1 MVKKGLFF
9 KMLAT
14 YTIIISMSLIII
26 ASFLSYWFQS
36 YFFDQKKEQ
45 FLDKSYM
52 IQGIAMKY
60 MERDGD
66 ATSQQV
72 NDIIT
77 IISKYIKSD
86 IWLTDSIG
94 YVYAVSNKDHKEFIG
109 KQVFG
114 EELDQL
120 RQGHTFEITGP
131 YAGVFDKTARVYG
144 TPIINEAG
152 SFKGSIILYNSIDE
166 IGSPLKR
173 VYEIIWIS
181 AIFAIILSCIVIYY
195 FSQKIIIKPL
205 AEINSVAR
213 KISNGDVNKRVYLK
227 SNDEIG
233 ELAQTFNFMADS
245 VEKNEKNRREFI
257 SNVSHEI
264 RSPITS
270 IKGFIGGILDGV
282 IPEEKEKY
290 YLSIAYEEIQRLTR
304 LVNDLLDM
312 SAIEAGE
319 FSLKIIKVDINE
331 IIRLTVIKNETKIK
345 EKRACVDVCFEEDN
359 LFVAG
364 DQDRLVQVITN
375 LLDNS
380 IKYVNEGGKIKISSK
395 TKGRKAFISVFND
408 GPQIAEEDLLHIWDR
423 FYKADKARTAKDS
436 TGLGLAIVRNIITQL
451 QEDIWVENKDKG
463 VYFTFTLMKVE

>member
-1 MVKKGLFF
+1 MVKKGLFS

-26 ASFLSYWFQS
+26 ATFLSYWFQN
-36 YFFDQKKEQ
+36 YFFEERKQQ
-45 FLDKSYM
+45 FSDKPYNI
-52 IQGIAMKY
+52 IQEMAMKY
-60 MERDGD
+60 MTGD

-72 NDIIT
+72 NDT
-77 IISKYIKSD
+77 ISVIGDFIKSD
-86 IWLTDSIG
+86 IWLTDSNG
-94 YVYAVSNKDHKEFIG
+94 VVYAVSNKDQKDALW

-114 EELDQL
+114 DQL
-120 RQGHTFEITGP
+120 KELRLGHTFEITGSYSDISNQP
-131 YAGVFDKTARVYG
+131 VRVYG
-144 TPIINEAG
+144 TPIRTEAG
-152 SFKGSIILYNSIDE
+152 TFKGSIILFNSIQE
-166 IGSPLKR
+166 LSESLKR

-181 AIFAIILSCIVIYY
+181 SIFAIIFSCIVIYY

-227 SNDEIG
+227 SDDEIG
-233 ELAQTFNFMADS
+233 ELAQSFNFMADS
-245 VEKNEKNRREFI
+245 VEKIEKNRREFI

-319 FSLKIIKVDINE
+319 FSLRIMEVDINE

-345 EKRACVDVCFEEDN
+345 EKRAAVDVCFDEDN

-364 DQDRLVQVITN
+364 DTDRLVQVITN
-375 LLDNS
+375 LLDNA
-380 IKYVNEGGKIKISSK
+380 IKYVAEGGKIKISSK
-395 TKGRKAFISVFND
+395 TKGKKVFISVFNE
-408 GPQIAEEDLLHIWDR
+408 GTIIAEDDLKHIWDR
-423 FYKADKARTAKDS
+423 FYKADKARTAKES
-436 TGLGLAIVRNIITQL
+436 TGLGLSIVRNIITQL
-451 QEDIWVENKDKG
+451 QEDIWVENKDNG
-463 VYFTFTLMKVE
+463 VCFTFTLTKVK

>member
-1 MVKKGLFF
+1 MVKKGLFS

-26 ASFLSYWFQS
+26 ASFLSYWFQN
-36 YFFDQKKEQ
+36 YFFDERKDQ
-45 FLDKSYM
+45 FLSNSNM
-52 IQGIAMKY
+52 IQDYAKKY
-60 MERDGD
+60 MAGEV
-66 ATSQQV
+66 TSQQV

-77 IISKYIKSD
+77 IIGDYIKSD
-86 IWLTDSIG
+86 IWLTNSSG
-94 YVYAVSNKDHKEFIG
+94 FVYAVSNQEHKEFMG
-109 KQVFG
+109 KQVFAKELG
-114 EELDQL
+114 EL
-120 RQGHTFEITGP
+120 RLGHTFEVTGP
-131 YAGVFDKTARVYG
+131 YAGIFDKAVRVYG
-144 TPIINEAG
+144 TPIMEAG
-152 SFKGSIILYNSIDE
+152 TYRGSIILYNSIE
-166 IGSPLKR
+166 ELSQSLKR

-181 AIFAIILSCIVIYY
+181 SIFAIILSCIIIYY

-213 KISNGDVNKRVYLK
+213 KISNGDVDKRVYLK
-227 SNDEIG
+227 SDDEIG
-233 ELAQTFNFMADS
+233 ELAQSFNFMADS
-245 VEKNEKNRREFI
+245 IEKNEKNRREFI

-270 IKGFIGGILDGV
+270 IKGFISGILDGV

-319 FSLKIIKVDINE
+319 FSLRIMEVDINE
-331 IIRLTVIKNETKIK
+331 IIRLTVINYETKIK
-345 EKRACVDVCFEEDN
+345 GKRASVDVCFEEDN

-364 DQDRLVQVITN
+364 DKDRLVQVITN

-380 IKYVNEGGKIKISSK
+380 IKYVNAGGKIKISSK
-395 TKGRKAFISVFND
+395 TKGKKAFVSVFND
-408 GPQIAEEDLLHIWDR
+408 GPKIAEEDLLHIWDR

-436 TGLGLAIVRNIITQL
+436 TGLGLSIVRNIITQL
-451 QEDIWVENKDKG
+451 QEDIWVENKENG
-463 VYFTFTLMKVE
+463 VCFTFTLMKVK

>member
-1 MVKKGLFF
+1 MVKKGLFS

-26 ASFLSYWFQS
+26 ASFLSYWFQN
-36 YFFDQKKEQ
+36 YFLDQRKEQ
-45 FLDKSYM
+45 ILNNSYM
-52 IQGIAMKY
+52 IQTYTMKY
-60 MERDGD
+60 MAGD
-66 ATSQQV
+66 ATWQQL

-77 IISKYIKSD
+77 MIAENIKSD
-86 IWLTDSIG
+86 IWLTDSYG
-94 YVYAVSNKDHKEFIG
+94 RVYAISNKEHKELMY
-109 KQVFG
+109 KQVFVKEL
-114 EELDQL
+114 EEL
-120 RQGHTFEITGP
+120 RRGNTFEVTGP
-131 YAGVFDKTARVYG
+131 YAGVLDKTVRVYG
-144 TPIINEAG
+144 IPIMNEG
-152 SFKGSIILYNSIDE
+152 TFKGSIILYNSIE
-166 IGSPLKR
+166 ELGQSLNR

-181 AIFAIILSCIVIYY
+181 SIFAIIFSCIVIYY

-213 KISNGDVNKRVYLK
+213 RISNGDVDKRVYLK

-233 ELAQTFNFMADS
+233 ELAQSFNFMADS
-245 VEKNEKNRREFI
+245 IEKNEKNRREFI

-270 IKGFIGGILDGV
+270 IKGFISGILDGV
-282 IPEEKEKY
+282 IPQEKEKY

-319 FSLKIIKVDINE
+319 FSLRIMEVDINE
-331 IIRLTVIKNETKIK
+331 IIRLTVINYERKIK
-345 EKRACVDVCFEEDN
+345 EKRASVDVCFDGDS

-364 DQDRLVQVITN
+364 DRDRLVQVITN

-395 TKGRKAFISVFND
+395 IKGKKAFISVFND
-408 GPQIAEEDLLHIWDR
+408 GPKIAEEDLLHIWDR

-436 TGLGLAIVRNIITQL
+436 TGLGLSIVRNIITQL
-451 QEDIWVENKDKG
+451 QEDIWVENKDNG
-463 VYFTFTLMKVE
+463 VYFTFTLMKVK

>member
-1 MVKKGLFF
+1 MVKKGLFS

-14 YTIIISMSLIII
+14 YAIIISISLIII
-26 ASFLSYWFQS
+26 ASFLSYWFQN
-36 YFFDQKKEQ
+36 YFFQERKAQ

-52 IQGIAMKY
+52 IQGLAMQY
-60 MERDGD
+60 MSGD
-66 ATSQQV
+66 ATSEEV
-72 NDIIT
+72 NNTIT
-77 IISKYIKSD
+77 IIAGYIKSD
-86 IWLTDSIG
+86 IWLIDSYG
-94 YVYAVSNKDHKEFIG
+94 YVYAVSNKEQKEFMG
-109 KQVFG
+109 KRVFTS
-114 EELDQL
+114 ELEQL
-120 RQGHTFEITGP
+120 KLGNTFENTGP
-131 YAGVFDKTARVYG
+131 YAGIFDKTVRVYG
-144 TPIINEAG
+144 TPIMTESG
-152 SFKGSIILYNSIDE
+152 SFKGAIILYNSIEE
-166 IGSPLKR
+166 ISASLKR
-173 VYEIIWIS
+173 VYQIIWIS
-181 AIFAIILSCIVIYY
+181 AIFAIIFSCIVIYY

-213 KISNGDVNKRVYLK
+213 RISNGDVDKRVYLK

-319 FSLKIIKVDINE
+319 FSLRIMEVDINE

-345 EKRACVDVCFEEDN
+345 EKRASVDVCFDEDN

-364 DQDRLVQVITN
+364 DKDRLVQVITN

-395 TKGRKAFISVFND
+395 VKGRKAFISVFND
-408 GPQIAEEDLLHIWDR
+408 GPQIAEEDLLRIWDR
-423 FYKADKARTAKDS
+423 FYKADKSRTVKDS
-436 TGLGLAIVRNIITQL
+436 TGLGLSIVRNIITQL
-451 QEDIWVENKDKG
+451 QEDIWVENKDNG
-463 VYFTFTLMKVE
+463 VYFTFTLAKVR

>member
-1 MVKKGLFF
+1 MVKKGLFS

-26 ASFLSYWFQS
+26 ASFLSYWFQN
-36 YFFDQKKEQ
+36 YFFEERKGQ
-45 FLDKSYM
+45 FLNNSNM
-52 IQGIAMKY
+52 IQDYAKKY
-60 MERDGD
+60 MAGEV
-66 ATSQQV
+66 TSAQV

-77 IISKYIKSD
+77 IIGDYIKSD
-86 IWLTDSIG
+86 IWLTDSNG
-94 YVYAVSNKDHKEFIG
+94 FVYAVSNKQHKEFMY
-109 KQVFG
+109 KQVFVK
-114 EELDQL
+114 ELAQL
-120 RQGHTFEITGP
+120 RLGNTFEVTAP
-131 YAGVFDKTARVYG
+131 YAGIFDKPVRIYG
-144 TPIINEAG
+144 TPIMTEAG
-152 SFKGSIILYNSIDE
+152 TFKGSIILYNSIE
-166 IGSPLKR
+166 QLSQSLKR

-181 AIFAIILSCIVIYY
+181 SVFAIIFSCIVIYY

-213 KISNGDVNKRVYLK
+213 KISNGDVDKRVYLK

-233 ELAQTFNFMADS
+233 ELAQSFNFMADS
-245 VEKNEKNRREFI
+245 IEKNEKNRREFI

-270 IKGFIGGILDGV
+270 IKGFISGILDGV
-282 IPEEKEKY
+282 IPQEKEKY

-312 SAIEAGE
+312 SAIEAGG
-319 FSLKIIKVDINE
+319 FSLRIMEVDINE
-331 IIRLTVIKNETKIK
+331 IIRLTVIKHETKIK
-345 EKRACVDVCFEEDN
+345 DKRVSVDVCFDEDN

-364 DQDRLVQVITN
+364 DKDRLVQVITN

-395 TKGRKAFISVFND
+395 IKGKKAFISVFNE
-408 GPQIAEEDLLHIWDR
+408 GKIAEEDLIHIWDR

-436 TGLGLAIVRNIITQL
+436 TGLGLSIVRNIITQL
-451 QEDIWVENKDKG
+451 QEDIWVENKDNG
-463 VYFTFTLMKVE
+463 VYFTFTLTKVK

>member
-1 MVKKGLFF
+1 MVKRGLFF

-26 ASFLSYWFQS
+26 ASFLSYWFQN
-36 YFFDQKKEQ
+36 YFFDQRKEQ

-52 IQGIAMKY
+52 IQGLAIKY
-60 MERDGD
+60 MDGD

-77 IISKYIKSD
+77 IIAQYIKSD
-86 IWLTDSIG
+86 IWITDSYG
-94 YVYAVSNKDHKEFIG
+94 YVYAISNKEHKEFMG
-109 KQVFG
+109 KQVFA
-114 EELDQL
+114 EELEQL
-120 RQGHTFEITGP
+120 RLGHTFEITGP
-131 YAGVFDKTARVYG
+131 YAGIFDKTVRVYG
-144 TPIINEAG
+144 TPIRTEAG
-152 SFKGSIILYNSIDE
+152 SFKGSIILYNSIEE
-166 IGSPLKR
+166 ISASLKR

-181 AIFAIILSCIVIYY
+181 AIFAIIFSCIVIYY

-205 AEINSVAR
+205 AEINAVAR
-213 KISNGDVNKRVYLK
+213 RISNGDVNKRVYLK

-345 EKRACVDVCFEEDN
+345 DKRASVDVCFDEDN

-364 DQDRLVQVITN
+364 DKDRLVQVITN

-451 QEDIWVENKDKG
+451 QEDIWVENKDNG
-463 VYFTFTLMKVE
+463 VYFTFTLMKVK

>member
-86 IWLTDSIG
+86 IWLTDSMG
-94 YVYAVSNKDHKEFIG
+94 YVYAVSNKDHKEFMG

-131 YAGVFDKTARVYG
+131 YAGVFDKTVRVYG

-166 IGSPLKR
+166 ISSPLKR

-181 AIFAIILSCIVIYY
+181 SIFAIIFSCIVIYY

-423 FYKADKARTAKDS
+423 FYKADKARTVKDS

>member
-1 MVKKGLFF
+1 MVKKGLFS

-26 ASFLSYWFQS
+26 ASFLSYWFQN
-36 YFFDQKKEQ
+36 YFLDQRKEQ
-45 FLDKSYM
+45 ILNNSYM
-52 IQGIAMKY
+52 IQTYTMKY
-60 MERDGD
+60 MAGD
-66 ATSQQV
+66 ATWQQL

-77 IISKYIKSD
+77 MIAENIKSD
-86 IWLTDSIG
+86 IWLTDSYG
-94 YVYAVSNKDHKEFIG
+94 RVYAISNKEHKELMY
-109 KQVFG
+109 KQVFVKEL
-114 EELDQL
+114 EEL
-120 RQGHTFEITGP
+120 RRGNTFEVTGP
-131 YAGVFDKTARVYG
+131 YAGVLDKAVRVYG
-144 TPIINEAG
+144 IPIMNEG
-152 SFKGSIILYNSIDE
+152 TFKGSIILYNSIE
-166 IGSPLKR
+166 ELGQSLNR

-181 AIFAIILSCIVIYY
+181 SIFAIIFSCIVIYY

-213 KISNGDVNKRVYLK
+213 RISNGDVDKRVYLK

-233 ELAQTFNFMADS
+233 ELAQSFNFMADS
-245 VEKNEKNRREFI
+245 IEKNEKNRREFI

-270 IKGFIGGILDGV
+270 IKGFISGILDGV
-282 IPEEKEKY
+282 IPQEKEKY

-319 FSLKIIKVDINE
+319 FSLRIMEVDINE
-331 IIRLTVIKNETKIK
+331 IIRLTVINYERKIK
-345 EKRACVDVCFEEDN
+345 EKRASVDVCFDGDS

-364 DQDRLVQVITN
+364 DRDRLVQVITN

-395 TKGRKAFISVFND
+395 IKGKKAFISVFND
-408 GPQIAEEDLLHIWDR
+408 GPKIAEEDLLHIWDR

-436 TGLGLAIVRNIITQL
+436 TGLGLSIVRNIITQL
-451 QEDIWVENKDKG
+451 QEDIWVENKDNG
-463 VYFTFTLMKVE
+463 VYFTFTLMKVK

>member
-1 MVKKGLFF
+1 MVKKGLFS

-26 ASFLSYWFQS
+26 ASFLSYWFQN
-36 YFFDQKKEQ
+36 YFLDQRKEQ
-45 FLDKSYM
+45 ILNNSYM
-52 IQGIAMKY
+52 IQTYTMKY
-60 MERDGD
+60 MAGD
-66 ATSQQV
+66 ATWQQL

-77 IISKYIKSD
+77 MIAENIKSD
-86 IWLTDSIG
+86 IWLTDSYG
-94 YVYAVSNKDHKEFIG
+94 RVYAISNKEHKELMY
-109 KQVFG
+109 KQVFVKEL
-114 EELDQL
+114 EELRL
-120 RQGHTFEITGP
+120 GNTFEVTGP
-131 YAGVFDKTARVYG
+131 YAGVLDKTVRVYG
-144 TPIINEAG
+144 IPIMNEG
-152 SFKGSIILYNSIDE
+152 TFKGSIILYNSIE
-166 IGSPLKR
+166 ELGQSLKR

-181 AIFAIILSCIVIYY
+181 SIFAIIFSCIVIYY

-213 KISNGDVNKRVYLK
+213 RISNGDVDKRVYLK

-233 ELAQTFNFMADS
+233 ELAQSFNFMADS
-245 VEKNEKNRREFI
+245 IEKNEKNRREFI

-270 IKGFIGGILDGV
+270 IKGFISGILDGV
-282 IPEEKEKY
+282 IPQEKEKY
-290 YLSIAYEEIQRLTR
+290 YLSIAHEEIQRLTR

-319 FSLKIIKVDINE
+319 FSLRIMEVDINE
-331 IIRLTVIKNETKIK
+331 IIRLTVINYERKIK
-345 EKRACVDVCFEEDN
+345 EKRASVDVCFDGDS

-364 DQDRLVQVITN
+364 DRDRLVQVITN

-395 TKGRKAFISVFND
+395 SKGKKAFISVFND
-408 GPQIAEEDLLHIWDR
+408 GPKIAEEDLLHIWDR

-436 TGLGLAIVRNIITQL
+436 TGLGLSIVRNIITQL
-451 QEDIWVENKDKG
+451 QEDIWVENKDNG
-463 VYFTFTLMKVE
+463 VYFTFTLMKVK

>member
-1 MVKKGLFF
+1 
-9 KMLAT
+9 MLAT

-86 IWLTDSIG
+86 IWLTDSMG
-94 YVYAVSNKDHKEFIG
+94 YVYAVSNKDHKEFMG

-114 EELDQL
+114 EELDKL

-131 YAGVFDKTARVYG
+131 YAGAFDKTVRVYG
-144 TPIINEAG
+144 TPIINESG

-166 IGSPLKR
+166 ISSPLKR

-181 AIFAIILSCIVIYY
+181 AIFAIIFSCIVIYY

-423 FYKADKARTAKDS
+423 FYKADKARTVKDS

>member
-1 MVKKGLFF
+1 MVKKGLFS

-26 ASFLSYWFQS
+26 ASCLSYWFQN
-36 YFFDQKKEQ
+36 YFFDERKEQ
-45 FLDKSYM
+45 FLNNSKM
-52 IQGIAMKY
+52 IQDYAKKY
-60 MERDGD
+60 MAGEV
-66 ATSQQV
+66 TSAQV

-77 IISKYIKSD
+77 IIGDYIKSD
-86 IWLTDSIG
+86 IWLTDSYG
-94 YVYAVSNKDHKEFIG
+94 RVYAVSNKEHKEFMY
-109 KQVFG
+109 KPVFVKEL
-114 EELDQL
+114 EELRL
-120 RQGHTFEITGP
+120 GNTFEVTGP
-131 YAGVFDKTARVYG
+131 YAGVLDKTVRVYG
-144 TPIINEAG
+144 TPIMNEG
-152 SFKGSIILYNSIDE
+152 TFKGSIILYNSVE
-166 IGSPLKR
+166 ELSQSLKR

-181 AIFAIILSCIVIYY
+181 SIFAIIFSCIVIYY

-213 KISNGDVNKRVYLK
+213 RISNGDVDKRVYLK

-233 ELAQTFNFMADS
+233 ELAQSFNFMADS
-245 VEKNEKNRREFI
+245 IEKNEKNRREFI

-270 IKGFIGGILDGV
+270 IKGFISGILDGV
-282 IPEEKEKY
+282 IPQEKEKY

-319 FSLKIIKVDINE
+319 FSLRIMEVDINE
-331 IIRLTVIKNETKIK
+331 IIRLTVINYERKIK
-345 EKRACVDVCFEEDN
+345 EKRASVDVCFDGDS

-364 DQDRLVQVITN
+364 DRDRLVQVITN

-395 TKGRKAFISVFND
+395 IKGKKAFISVFND
-408 GPQIAEEDLLHIWDR
+408 GPKIAEEDLLHIWDR

-436 TGLGLAIVRNIITQL
+436 TGLGLSIVRNIITQL
-451 QEDIWVENKDKG
+451 QEDIWVENKDNG
-463 VYFTFTLMKVE
+463 VYFTFTLMKVK

>member
-26 ASFLSYWFQS
+26 ASFLSYWFQN
-36 YFFDQKKEQ
+36 YFFDQRKEQ

-60 MERDGD
+60 MEGD

-94 YVYAVSNKDHKEFIG
+94 YVYAVSNKEHKEFMG

-114 EELDQL
+114 EELKQL
-120 RQGHTFEITGP
+120 RLGHTFEITGP
-131 YAGVFDKTARVYG
+131 YAGIFDKTVRVYG
-144 TPIINEAG
+144 TPIMTEEG

-166 IGSPLKR
+166 ISSPLKR

-181 AIFAIILSCIVIYY
+181 AIFAIIFSCIVIYY

-270 IKGFIGGILDGV
+270 IKGFIGGIL
-282 IPEEKEKY
+282 
-290 YLSIAYEEIQRLTR
+290 
-304 LVNDLLDM
+304 
-312 SAIEAGE
+312 
-319 FSLKIIKVDINE
+319 
-331 IIRLTVIKNETKIK
+331 
-345 EKRACVDVCFEEDN
+345 ED
-359 LFVAG
+359 
-364 DQDRLVQVITN
+364 
-375 LLDNS
+375 
-380 IKYVNEGGKIKISSK
+380 
-395 TKGRKAFISVFND
+395 RKSV
-408 GPQIAEEDLLHIWDR
+408 
-423 FYKADKARTAKDS
+423 
-436 TGLGLAIVRNIITQL
+436 V
-451 QEDIWVENKDKG
+451 
-463 VYFTFTLMKVE
+463 

>member
-1 MVKKGLFF
+1 MVKKGLFS

-26 ASFLSYWFQS
+26 ASFLSYWFQN
-36 YFFDQKKEQ
+36 YFFDERKEQ
-45 FLDKSYM
+45 FLNNSNM
-52 IQGIAMKY
+52 IQDYAKKY
-60 MERDGD
+60 MASEVS
-66 ATSQQV
+66 SQQV

-77 IISKYIKSD
+77 IIGDYIKSD
-86 IWLTDSIG
+86 IWLTDSYG
-94 YVYAVSNKDHKEFIG
+94 RVYAVSNKEHKEFMG
-109 KQVFG
+109 KQVFVK
-114 EELDQL
+114 ELEQL
-120 RQGHTFEITGP
+120 RLGKTFEVTGP
-131 YAGVFDKTARVYG
+131 YAGLFDKAVRVYG
-144 TPIINEAG
+144 TPIMNQAG
-152 SFKGSIILYNSIDE
+152 IFQGSMILYNSIE
-166 IGSPLKR
+166 ELSQSLKR

-181 AIFAIILSCIVIYY
+181 SIFAIIFSCIVIYY

-213 KISNGDVNKRVYLK
+213 RISNGDVDKRVYLK
-227 SNDEIG
+227 SDDEIG
-233 ELAQTFNFMADS
+233 ELAQSFNFMADS
-245 VEKNEKNRREFI
+245 IEKNEKNRREFI

-270 IKGFIGGILDGV
+270 IKGFISGILDGV
-282 IPEEKEKY
+282 IPQEKEKY

-319 FSLKIIKVDINE
+319 FSLRIMEVDINE
-331 IIRLTVIKNETKIK
+331 IIRLTVINYETKIK
-345 EKRACVDVCFEEDN
+345 EKRASVDVCFDDDN

-364 DQDRLVQVITN
+364 DKDRLVQVITN

-395 TKGRKAFISVFND
+395 IKGKKAFISVFNN
-408 GPQIAEEDLLHIWDR
+408 GPKIAEEDLLHIWDR

-436 TGLGLAIVRNIITQL
+436 TGLGLSIVRNIITQL
-451 QEDIWVENKDKG
+451 QEDIWVENKDNG
-463 VYFTFTLMKVE
+463 VYFTFTLMKVK

>member
-1 MVKKGLFF
+1 MVKKGLFS
-9 KMLAT
+9 KMVAT
-14 YTIIISMSLIII
+14 YTIIISVSLIII
-26 ASFLSYWFQS
+26 ASFLSYWFQN
-36 YFFDQKKEQ
+36 YFFQERKQQ

-52 IQGIAMKY
+52 IQGLAMKY
-60 MERDGD
+60 LAGD

-72 NDIIT
+72 NEIIA
-77 IISKYIKSD
+77 IIGEYIKSD

-94 YVYAVSNKDHKEFIG
+94 FVYAVSNDDHKEFIG
-109 KQVFG
+109 KQVFVK
-114 EELDQL
+114 ELEQL
-120 RQGHTFEITGP
+120 RLGNTFEVTGP
-131 YAGVFDKTARVYG
+131 FAGILDKPVRAYG
-144 TPIINEAG
+144 IPIRNESG
-152 SFKGSIILYNSIDE
+152 IFKGSIVLHNSIE
-166 IGSPLKR
+166 ELSKSLER

-181 AIFAIILSCIVIYY
+181 AIFVIVLSCIVIYY

-205 AEINSVAR
+205 AEINYVAR
-213 KISNGDVNKRVYLK
+213 KISNGDVDQRVYIK

-233 ELAQTFNFMADS
+233 ELAQSLNFLADS
-245 VEKNEKNRREFI
+245 VEKIEKNRREFI

-270 IKGFIGGILDGV
+270 IKGFISGILDGV
-282 IPEEKEKY
+282 IPKEKEKY

-319 FSLKIIKVDINE
+319 FSLSIMEVDINE
-331 IIRLTVIKNETKIK
+331 IIRLTVIKNETRIK
-345 EKRACVDVCFEEDN
+345 EKKAAVDVCFDEDN

-364 DQDRLVQVITN
+364 DKDRLVQVITN

-395 TKGRKAFISVFND
+395 TKGKKVLISVFND
-408 GPQIAEEDLLHIWDR
+408 GPQIAKDDLKYIWNR

-436 TGLGLAIVRNIITQL
+436 TGLGLSIVRNIITQL
-451 QEDIWVENKDKG
+451 QEDIWVENKDGG
-463 VYFTFTLMKVE
+463 VYFTFTLTKVK

>member
-72 NDIIT
+72 NDIIN

-86 IWLTDSIG
+86 IWLTDSMG

-114 EELDQL
+114 EELEQL
-120 RQGHTFEITGP
+120 RQGHTFQITGP
-131 YAGVFDKTARVYG
+131 YAGVFDKTVRVYG
-144 TPIINEAG
+144 TPIINDAG

-166 IGSPLKR
+166 ISSPLKR

-345 EKRACVDVCFEEDN
+345 EKRASVDVCFEEDN

-364 DQDRLVQVITN
+364 DKDRLVQVITN

-395 TKGRKAFISVFND
+395 TKGRKVFISVFND